1 MKHQADFVTAEL
13 PGLPTMARRGR
24 PCVGLRPMTSAERK
38 RRSRQNRLQA
48 ALRSGDVAN
57 VQIPVQLNAVVDE
70 RTRRLLRQI
79 AEERGVTIG
88 ALVDEWA
95 EALDRQR
102 SFTLE
107 IQDPRSQQ
115 EARVAAKRKPK

>member
-1 MKHQADFVTAEL
+1 MKHNADFMTAEL
-13 PGLPTMARRGR
+13 PGLPTAVRRGR

-48 ALRSGDVAN
+48 ALRSGGGAN

-70 RTRRLLRQI
+70 RTRRFLRKL

-95 EALDRQR
+95 A
-102 SFTLE
+102 TL
-107 IQDPRSQQ
+107 QPRDSLF
-115 EARVAAKRKPK
+115 